1 MMRNP
6 LRNTLLSLLL
16 SVAVLPLAVPVD
28 AQDSTAQFVSLRGT
42 IIDAPGKYV
51 LRSNM
56 TVIPTGPVGIVITG
70 NGVTLDLNGNEIRGP
85 GGKRGTGIMIDRASG
100 VKVVNG
106 QLANLAFGV
115 IVNESSNVVLQDLC
129 IRGEGLPI
137 VELPPETG
145 IMLLHSKNV
154 SIEKNAIYNTG
165 LGVFVR
171 GGGSWGNRVGNN
183 TITANT
189 NGAIGVCYNPAGD
202 DPEGPR
208 GDLVHNNLNWGI
220 YLTQVTPTSC
230 GRQKQHFQCRR

>member
-6 LRNTLLSLLL
+6 QRNTLLSLLL
-16 SVAVLPLAVPVD
+16 SVAVLLLAVPVE
-28 AQDSTAQFVSLRGT
+28 AQDSTPQFVSLRGT
-42 IIDAPGKYV
+42 LIDAPGNYV

-85 GGKRGTGIMIDRASG
+85 GGKRGTGIMIDGASG
-100 VKVVNG
+100 VKVFNG

-115 IVNESSNVVLQDLC
+115 VVNESSNVVLQDLR

-145 IMLLHSKNV
+145 IMVLHSKNV
-154 SIEKNAIYNTG
+154 CIEKNVIYNTG

-171 GGGSWGNRVGNN
+171 DGGSWGNRVGNN

-208 GDLVHNNLNWGI
+208 GDLVHNNLTGVC
-220 YLTQVTPTSC
+220 T
-230 GRQKQHFQCRR
+230 